1 MVFSFF
7 FGDTRANFKRWN
19 ICFVMLVALLALA
32 LALANGVPH
41 SRFSSGTWDSIYGWI
56 FLIGGASV
64 IYWFVLLVALCSR
77 LGLNTALWL
86 VVGVIGGPVGVAIAH
101 AYVFP
106 KATGYFANGGT

>member
-1 MVFSFF
+1 MVFSFRRHTSKF
-7 FGDTRANFKRWN
+7 QALEYLFRDACCTARSSARACKRSAALSIQFGYLGFDLR
-19 ICFVMLVALLALA
+19 L
-32 LALANGVPH
+32 
-41 SRFSSGTWDSIYGWI
+41 D